1 MLKGGQQ
8 TKLSLQIYLL
18 WLTLIFYKNLN
29 LNFMKLS
36 SLQQSP
42 LFPVFSYLPCFFR
55 LPFWPLKAFGFW
67 LLRICI
73 LSPSWDNVAHLPSFS
88 VPLTTS
94 QVTSSSQAHPLL
106 LLLFSFPF
114 KKNFLQGYLSFSQI
128 FLIFFPL
135 LFSLISTGYDS
146 SWYPLRR
153 GNNTVTLRTKK
164 GSKNRYH

>member
-1 MLKGGQQ
+1 MDSCGLCSDLLLLISLSKMLKGDQQ

-18 WLTLIFYKNLN
+18 WLTRVFYKNLN

-36 SLQQSP
+36 SLQQTP

-55 LPFWPLKAFGFW
+55 LPFWPLKAFGLW

-114 KKNFLQGYLSFSQI
+114 KKKFPTRLPQFLSNFSHFFSSA
-128 FLIFFPL
+128 F
-135 LFSLISTGYDS
+135 
-146 SWYPLRR
+146 
-153 GNNTVTLRTKK
+153 
-164 GSKNRYH
+164 